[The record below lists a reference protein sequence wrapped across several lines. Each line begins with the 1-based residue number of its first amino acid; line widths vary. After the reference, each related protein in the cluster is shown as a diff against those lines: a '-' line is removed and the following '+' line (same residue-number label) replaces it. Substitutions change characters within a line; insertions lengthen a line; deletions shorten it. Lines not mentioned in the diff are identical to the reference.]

1 MGASGAAGAPKSEGV
16 AGGAPKRD
24 VAGCEGAG
32 APNENELSRLAS
44 AVVLRGGQVGTY
56 DVLANAIVSLR
67 ICCNLELMVGTKEVR
82 IRLLSPSLLLSLEST
97 TAKQHSSSMPRLSTQ
112 PAKAVQHLPVV
123 PLRSGFFALPFA
135 LPGAATVYLVAR
147 VHHGGAEDEGDEGR
161 SAAGTTQ
168 LFVTPLPL
176 QTTEDE
182 VKNAFERVYSKEVSH
197 VRLLPAT
204 VEQPTMYDIASSST
218 STVLPLFPSSH
229 GSSTLQ
235 SSCSAVV
242 TFSSPT
248 PLPPLAST
256 SMSWPQ
262 ETPASYLAATQARH
276 DLARPHLS
284 TVIAHSDSW
293 MNAFDAKKIAAA
305 AAQALVPVTASS
317 KAAAKVK
324 AAKAKNGKGKKGAN
338 LPPAPGSAAAAL
350 AAHSAAVA
358 LAADRTRNVDAVEE
372 EEWTM
377 VSRGG
382 KHGQSLLPAGAVP
395 SLVGYGAV
403 TVGVARK
410 KAPGAP
416 VVESGGEGEHSV
428 IVGEGFYRFKKEE
441 GRRAGGYHIIDV
453 LSTRADASGCLRS
466 HGAQGSVRDGQGS
479 SDCVPRKVWRRP
491 RLVARWTRRESGV
504 EPWAGEFWSRRRRR
518 RDERRAVVQAVLD
531 ANWKLGQHY
540 HRS

>member
-1 MGASGAAGAPKSEGV
+1 
-16 AGGAPKRD
+16 
-24 VAGCEGAG
+24 
-32 APNENELSRLAS
+32 
-44 AVVLRGGQVGTY
+44 
-56 DVLANAIVSLR
+56 
-67 ICCNLELMVGTKEVR
+67 
-82 IRLLSPSLLLSLEST
+82 
-97 TAKQHSSSMPRLSTQ
+97 MPRLSTQ

-123 PLRSGFFALPFA
+123 PLRSGFFALPFT
-135 LPGAATVYLVAR
+135 LPGAATVYLAAR
-147 VHHGGAEDEGDEGR
+147 VHHGGAEDEGSEGR
-161 SAAGTTQ
+161 SPAGTTQ

-182 VKNAFERVYSKEVSH
+182 VKSAFERIYSKEVSH

-204 VEQPTMYDIASSST
+204 VAQPTMYDIASSST
-218 STVLPLFPSSH
+218 STILPLFPSSD
-229 GSSTLQ
+229 GSTLQ

-242 TFSSPT
+242 TFSTPT

-262 ETPASYLAATQARH
+262 AAPASYLAATQARH

-324 AAKAKNGKGKKGAN
+324 AAKTKNGKGKKGAN

-395 SLVGYGAV
+395 SLIGYGAV

-416 VVESGGEGEHSV
+416 VVEAGGEGEHSV

-441 GRRAGGYHIIDV
+441 GRRAGECSV
-453 LSTRADASGCLRS
+453 LFLFET
-466 HGAQGSVRDGQGS
+466 
-479 SDCVPRKVWRRP
+479 PR
-491 RLVARWTRRESGV
+491 
-504 EPWAGEFWSRRRRR
+504 
-518 RDERRAVVQAVLD
+518 
-531 ANWKLGQHY
+531 
-540 HRS
+540 